1 MELYKKYR
9 PSKFSEVRGQN
20 DVIRPLID
28 FGKRKSIPHFLLF
41 TGPSGC
47 GKTTIA
53 RILKGKLNCG
63 DMDFYELNVAD
74 FRGVDMVRDIRNKM
88 SLAPMSGDVRVWLV
102 DECFPAG
109 TMIKTTTGQIPIEK
123 IRKGQFVRNIQGDT
137 VVEDVFINR
146 VALDRV
152 IKLFF
157 DDGSVLITTVDHK
170 FLTESGWVKARNLQG
185 EVGYLGKF
193 CYTNGTTNKRR
204 YFHESLRNL
213 QKTFRWAKRTKNL
226 FSSMWLQ
233 IKNKIVWKRMYEEK
247 KETPCNSNLS
257 ILWEGVHFK
266 KQGKDSKMLF
276 QELCFKSKRVEEGTW
291 ENGNTSVFGVSK
303 DIHSSS
309 IEQQSILQPV
319 LCGEKQKQASGI
331 SRESVQQASSQK
343 NSTISKTVQSNTRR
357 KANGFREGF
366 GKSRYQPNSGDYTKR
381 IGNKK
386 KEWNSTCLEGR
397 ARGKWKTNG
406 TPIEIMVG
414 IGNRQLGIGVGNTYS
429 CATEKRMWLS
439 NQLQGGY
446 REQEIESGNRGGWDW
461 SSTERDFI
469 ERCKEDP
476 TVRKVRVD
484 RIEVYERG
492 CNESS
497 FLGVIG
503 DKEKNRGFV
512 EFYDLQIEGHPS
524 YFANGLTVHNCASLT
539 KDAQNAFLKMLEDT
553 PSHVYFFL
561 ATTDPQKLL
570 KTIRTRATELKV
582 KPLNSD
588 DAEAL
593 VLDVAEKE
601 GRKDLPEE
609 LVEKIIDLA
618 QGSPRKLLV
627 LLDQVI
633 QEKDADRAMDS
644 LSAGVA
650 EKDAIE
656 LARMLLTGGTWNQV
670 AKFLKGFEGLD
681 DQAESIRWLVLSYMS
696 TVALNS
702 PKQAE
707 RVCSIMESFRDNW
720 YDCKKAGLIMACR
733 EVTG

>member
-9 PSKFSEVRGQN
+9 PTKFSEVRGQN

-74 FRGVDMVRDIRNKM
+74 FRGIDMVRDIRNKM

-102 DECFPAG
+102 DEA
-109 TMIKTTTGQIPIEK
+109 
-123 IRKGQFVRNIQGDT
+123 
-137 VVEDVFINR
+137 
-146 VALDRV
+146 
-152 IKLFF
+152 
-157 DDGSVLITTVDHK
+157 
-170 FLTESGWVKARNLQG
+170 
-185 EVGYLGKF
+185 
-193 CYTNGTTNKRR
+193 
-204 YFHESLRNL
+204 
-213 QKTFRWAKRTKNL
+213 
-226 FSSMWLQ
+226 
-233 IKNKIVWKRMYEEK
+233 
-247 KETPCNSNLS
+247 
-257 ILWEGVHFK
+257 
-266 KQGKDSKMLF
+266 
-276 QELCFKSKRVEEGTW
+276 
-291 ENGNTSVFGVSK
+291 
-303 DIHSSS
+303 
-309 IEQQSILQPV
+309 
-319 LCGEKQKQASGI
+319 
-331 SRESVQQASSQK
+331 
-343 NSTISKTVQSNTRR
+343 
-357 KANGFREGF
+357 
-366 GKSRYQPNSGDYTKR
+366 
-381 IGNKK
+381 
-386 KEWNSTCLEGR
+386 
-397 ARGKWKTNG
+397 
-406 TPIEIMVG
+406 
-414 IGNRQLGIGVGNTYS
+414 
-429 CATEKRMWLS
+429 
-439 NQLQGGY
+439 
-446 REQEIESGNRGGWDW
+446 
-461 SSTERDFI
+461 
-469 ERCKEDP
+469 
-476 TVRKVRVD
+476 
-484 RIEVYERG
+484 
-492 CNESS
+492 
-497 FLGVIG
+497 
-503 DKEKNRGFV
+503 
-512 EFYDLQIEGHPS
+512 
-524 YFANGLTVHNCASLT
+524 ASLT

-553 PSHVYFFL
+553 PDHVYFFL

-582 KPLNSD
+582 KPLSAD

-609 LVEKIIDLA
+609 LVEKIVDLS

-633 QEKDADRAMDS
+633 QEKDVDRAMDS

-681 DQAESIRWLVLSYMS
+681 DQAESIRWLILSYMS

-707 RVCSIMESFRDNW
+707 RACSIMESFRDNW